1 MSMAIP
7 EEVLEKMVGAIPLAR
22 MGTPEEI
29 ANTVWWLLTP
39 LSSYI
44 TGEVIVVGG
53 GRSLS

>member
-1 MSMAIP
+1 MAIP
-7 EEVLEKMVGAIPLAR
+7 EDIREKMVDSIPLDR
-22 MGTPEEI
+22 MGTTDEI

-44 TGEVIVVGG
+44 TGEVVVVGG